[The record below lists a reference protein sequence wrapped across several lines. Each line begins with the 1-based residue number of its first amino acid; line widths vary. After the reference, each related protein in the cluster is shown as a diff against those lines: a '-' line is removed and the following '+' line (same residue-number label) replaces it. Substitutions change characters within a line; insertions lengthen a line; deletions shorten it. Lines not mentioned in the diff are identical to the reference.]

1 MRLNRCPGTQAA
13 GVAGQFDLFV
23 LGLQGFDAGA
33 GVVFA
38 VLALHVGARVVVQ
51 GIVAGSVWAGHGRA
65 YVDACAGALEV
76 VVVELQRAG
85 LDFLG
90 QVPVVYVVTLA
101 LLLVLGVV
109 GHRAVAGRRGVGSIS
124 VGQHQHMSTLLMAEE
139 VVDPFLLHQA
149 ADEVETGLAILHA
162 VFPLAIR
169 PAQGVFEI
177 GKAQVAEHLL
187 DDLRDG
193 EVLENPAIGGT
204 SQQPKPRAQG
214 GLVTGELA
222 LVDVLAET
230 GHDAMEITL
239 ATAIELQAHAH
250 GLAEHL
256 IEVDGVIQRVQLQL
270 IVEQPPQFFAAAH
283 VLEQQ
288 YLRSQGAGDLGQ
300 A

>member
-1 MRLNRCPGTQAA
+1 MICGMVRFWKIRQSEGT
-13 GVAGQFDLFV
+13 G
-23 LGLQGFDAGA
+23 
-33 GVVFA
+33 
-38 VLALHVGARVVVQ
+38 
-51 GIVAGSVWAGHGRA
+51 
-65 YVDACAGALEV
+65 
-76 VVVELQRAG
+76 
-85 LDFLG
+85 
-90 QVPVVYVVTLA
+90 
-101 LLLVLGVV
+101 
-109 GHRAVAGRRGVGSIS
+109 
-124 VGQHQHMSTLLMAEE
+124 
-139 VVDPFLLHQA
+139 
-149 ADEVETGLAILHA
+149 
-162 VFPLAIR
+162 
-169 PAQGVFEI
+169 
-177 GKAQVAEHLL
+177 
-187 DDLRDG
+187 
-193 EVLENPAIGGT
+193 
-204 SQQPKPRAQG
+204 QQPKPRAQG